1 MGLACV
7 LLLRVNS
14 ILQML
19 GEHEHLLSLG
29 MLLEVPSR
37 LLLLLIAVKS
47 LDSKAP
53 LLSVLESVY
62 LSPTRT

>member
-1 MGLACV
+1 M

-19 GEHEHLLSLG
+19 GEHEQEHLLSLG

-47 LDSKAP
+47 LDAKAP
-53 LLSVLESVY
+53 PLSVIES
-62 LSPTRT
+62 T